1 MKKANIIKIIEE
13 LEKSSLTI
21 ANSDNISE
29 RIKLRNEGYASAY
42 ATVLLLLTNDKY
54 AKEVAEIYEVE
65 I

>member
-1 MKKANIIKIIEE
+1 MKKANIVKIIEAME
-13 LEKSSLTI
+13 ESARII
-21 ANSDNISE
+21 ANDNNVSE

-42 ATVLLLLTNDKY
+42 ATILLLLTNDKY

>member
-1 MKKANIIKIIEE
+1 MKKANIIKIIEAME
-13 LEKSSLTI
+13 ESARII
-21 ANSDNISE
+21 ANDNSFSE

>member
-1 MKKANIIKIIEE
+1 MKKANIIKIIEAME
-13 LEKSSLTI
+13 ESARII
-21 ANSDNISE
+21 ANDNNFSE